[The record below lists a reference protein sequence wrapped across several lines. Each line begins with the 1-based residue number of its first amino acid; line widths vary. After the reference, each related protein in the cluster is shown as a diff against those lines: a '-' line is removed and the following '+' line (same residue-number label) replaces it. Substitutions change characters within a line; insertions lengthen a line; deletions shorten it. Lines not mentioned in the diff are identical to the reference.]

1 MVTTGRD
8 AELLETARGRVLATG
23 LDCIPDRRQAGE
35 LARQGEF
42 APYADP
48 GLRDKALRILNVF
61 DREICCA
68 GTRCEPAAGT

>member
-1 MVTTGRD
+1 MP
-8 AELLETARGRVLATG
+8 AAAAH
-23 LDCIPDRRQAGE
+23 RRQAGE

-42 APYADP
+42 PPYADP

-68 GTRCEPAAGT
+68 GARCEPAAGT